1 MLFGLSRSNS
11 AEKIIFSFERV
22 YGKPHLCVNEISLD
36 VAFINIFD
44 FKTVRQLIIV
54 FVRLDRFVYVVA
66 SIPKMNKSNHMK
78 SEFYC

>member
-1 MLFGLSRSNS
+1 M
-11 AEKIIFSFERV
+11 
-22 YGKPHLCVNEISLD
+22 CVNEISLN

-66 SIPKMNKSNHMK
+66 SIPIMNKSNHMK